1 MPTSKLPGA
10 AKSVQ
15 EMPFKMS
22 SRFQSKVVA
31 PRNPKLVKDEQP
43 SLTLTP
49 SAFLKEMSLT
59 TEERLASTR
68 EMHPPRII
76 QLLDMSE
83 TTHQKFSTVDL
94 DQALF
99 QPFPSEIV
107 FQNYAAC
114 ETYEVPLI
122 LRNNDKVPRL
132 VKVIQE
138 NSPYFQIISPS
149 DVCNKVAPGMPS
161 IFRILFT
168 PEENK
173 DYFHELVCVT
183 EREKFVVPVRAI
195 GARALLDF
203 PDQLNFLLC
212 PVKYNSQ
219 KTLLVRNIGNREARF
234 QLLTRSPFIV
244 SPVSGT
250 LAVGESM
257 QVIVEFLPLE
267 VGDHTQVMIIHF
279 DTGEDVH
286 VGLYGAAT
294 DINVRLDKNS
304 LIIEKTYLSLT
315 SQRTVTISN
324 RSDIIA
330 HFQWKAFS
338 SQQEEEHQKL
348 RFCSDLRSEE
358 EAETDRFL
366 EECSADPSLRER
378 LSLLS
383 RTFQN
388 RRKMVEGDNMLFS
401 DDIFHIEP
409 VEGDVWPNSSVEIS
423 VFFKPQAPKIYQRT
437 IYCDITGRETRLPL
451 RIRGEGLGPKLHFNF
466 DQLDIGKIFV
476 GSTHSYEAVLT
487 NRGAV
492 DGIFTLI
499 PTCSAVGSCFTFS
512 PNEGIIL
519 PAGHQAIQIT
529 VCSSILGEFKEE
541 FHFSVDGASE
551 EVKLTISGCIIGPT
565 FHFSLPSLQ
574 FGDISFGFPST
585 LTFSLNNTSLVPMT
599 FKLRIPGD
607 GTGEPSITSSNQI
620 LNDRRSSWRRG
631 VKNASPKEFSVAP
644 SRGTIRSQGQLDIQV
659 TICSNQ
665 VKRYELAL
673 VVDVDGIG
681 DDVLALPITARCV
694 VPTVCLM
701 DSMLKFSRCFLHYP
715 YEKTVTLK
723 NLSNLPACYGLEP
736 QEPNATS
743 TVLYYSPN
751 PSGIIEP
758 QGSVDVPII
767 LKAQVT
773 GEQGIKAKIALFGCN
788 ESPLEVLLLC
798 TGEGPV
804 VHVYPTEMDFGNIKV
819 LTDISRIL
827 HLSNQ
832 SLIPARFMAHK
843 TRKRSLWRIE
853 PSHGEVPP
861 HGEIQLTVF
870 AHLDDTI
877 SFQDKIQLMIEN
889 SNTYFIPLYAKG
901 IGTTI
906 VTDKMFAPVLN
917 LGAHFSAGPCQYHFT
932 MTNRGRRTQQLYWMT
947 EGFSQQRKRSQ
958 PPSIKTGAI
967 NSEHTSPV
975 FKLHPSRM
983 ELTPG
988 QSVDVLLEGF
998 SDLPQVVKETLVG
1011 QAIIGKQTGKE
1022 TIMEVD
1028 VICEFIAPVLN
1039 LSSKNLHFYTE
1050 KQPDDCLVPMSKSLK
1065 MKNISSLPLT
1075 IFLTLSEPFS
1085 LCNND
1090 PLGNGEAKPQILEAG
1105 EENVITVR
1113 FDPTYI
1119 HDLRSQIID
1128 DVLTIQY
1135 AEHPNTD
1142 HVSIKAE
1149 VHFPNLHFPTTQ
1161 IHFGCILNDTE
1172 SVQEL
1177 TVTNSS
1183 PLPVQY
1189 HWSYL
1194 TENLDCQIRDAD
1206 LKEPETGQ
1214 TSCIEDNGIIPSTEL
1229 NFQDLNENSDGKDL
1243 MSESDLDGL
1252 SQDHHLS
1259 DLPIVDKIS
1268 VSEKDHVITGVEEV
1282 FDIMPLFGT
1291 LQPGESQIICFTFYG
1306 HAGISAQAKALCK
1319 VSGGPTYEISLQG
1332 EASLVS
1338 YTLNTKDI
1346 NYGIQRFDQVAEA
1359 SIILKNTGK
1368 VSFPFTVLNQNCE
1381 GTMIPGE
1388 PLVQPVSGHIAAGEE
1403 GVLKVSFFPGIPES
1417 FQRVIQL
1424 QVAHFEPESITL
1436 QGEAVFPRICLDLP
1450 RNIKENEKLQAYLR
1464 EAEGNMMET
1473 KHIMNS
1479 LVPSTNMETSFEPP
1493 NTAMDS
1499 LLMMEMERLFLKEHA
1514 TEQLLS
1520 REGVHTVQ
1528 QKLLKVLL
1536 PDYLLD
1542 FGYVILGDVRTYIV
1556 KITNTGHFPVCFRAD
1571 RRGLVDSGFST
1582 ELDRV
1587 KNLPCCQTETFQV
1600 KFDPRGANLN
1610 LGLVEAVMIIQ
1621 VSGGSKFPVRLRAT
1635 VTMPS
1640 LCTSSDR
1647 VEFSPVQCG
1656 QCEIRSIQLYNPLPV
1671 LCEWA
1676 VMSQDNEIKIDKH
1689 TPLHLRKKLRQ
1700 DMKPKPPIFELMP
1713 AAGILLPSQ
1722 KKNVEIRFFPQE
1734 EKLYSQRLV
1743 LQVAQSSQR
1752 VMILV
1757 EGKGMEP
1764 RLEFTPSVLELGPV
1778 LPFSSGDDVEVL
1790 VKNPCSFP
1798 IEFYCL
1804 EMDKQYLEEEKILR
1818 MLKGYDSQNTLL
1830 LPPRIPGEKLPYEIL
1845 EYYEEQKRLQEEIV
1859 HPLLTDHQESGAE
1872 EPEEEQTFDPS
1883 EKQDLLGTQH
1893 IPSNTSCIESR
1904 SSRTEGNPEEA
1915 EEPEK
1920 RASSGDRSREK
1931 QLQTDNDTKAVGE
1944 LDQNPVSLAIA
1955 RHMGIDISSE
1965 GRAASNR
1972 RGIAIIVHGAPLTG
1986 KSSAAVTL
1994 AQHYNI
2000 PCLSIDSVV
2009 LDAIS
2014 DSNSPTGMRA
2024 RQLCSKAAFDV
2035 ALRESEET
2043 ALQATETSGQPGL
2056 SMEALAKHTAEG
2068 GQGTDTKT
2076 GPYSVISRAN
2086 RGSIVTGKGKS
2097 ESHQMQGSKQQ
2108 HLSEPAGSQTES
2120 SPFPACPTQK
2130 RLSVSASVGGE
2141 LGLMSCVL
2149 PDELLQD
2156 IISERLQL
2164 NDCFRGVIFDGLDTL
2179 FARNM
2184 PSAVLSLLKSFN
2196 NRQHIY
2202 IINLHQDYATMKE
2215 REKAQRQKEEDD
2227 RLCAEAK
2234 DRTRI
2239 EEMDEEE
2246 YDNLPEEERAHID
2259 GLRLIALRERK
2270 KREQEERQAREEQQR
2285 KLQEEL
2291 LRQREEDELRKKT
2304 KRGKSR
2310 EDTGGKK
2317 SQIGS
2322 KQINNLH
2329 AVKSEVRIDSGL
2341 ERKVSVKDRPESVA
2355 NDLDDALK
2363 RRKSKDIKGGI
2374 GDIAQQ
2380 VSVPEDF
2387 EKEVVSESEKKLLQ
2401 RFKNYESCKKE
2412 IMQIST
2418 FWDRVQ
2424 GIMVIPSLA
2433 EVSQHEGEELIPER
2447 QLPSGKRNRK
2457 DRERDR
2463 LEKLEREKTEKERL
2477 EKERLEKERLTKLR
2491 SREDDAESH
2500 SQREGCEE
2508 PKEELKLDLGVPYFN
2523 FQMSGPE
2530 KPSGEKIL
2538 QSGKLPT
2545 VDKVLDGLGLGP
2557 SGPPMPPPSLF
2568 SVVLFPEMRTLP
2580 SDQETLGHF
2589 TFIATSPD
2597 DPNIIVDEKKENEP
2611 ESELVFPV
2619 PVLKEEQMTPT
2630 KSRAKKEKATDAGRE
2645 SQKDKRRS
2653 ASVQKSKQIQ
2663 ESHSP
2668 PPAPRTPLSDVD
2680 QSSII
2685 GEAVQ
2690 EKLLRLSTF
2699 RWIVPAGGEVPLKIH
2714 FASST
2719 IGNFD
2724 QTLNFELLGTQ
2735 RIYQL
2740 YCRGV
2745 CTFPSICTDPRV
2757 VFPNRKKETKPDEI
2771 VHKKFILNNGTYD
2784 FGPLLCGKTREKYK
2798 ACQFPENMEKILICN
2813 KSPVD
2818 SEITFC
2824 FQHDV
2829 KAVSFILDPPTMHL
2843 KPNQKQELSIWAYP
2857 TSPGLFEDNIVC
2869 CIKDNPEPAIFRIC
2883 CRGVRPELEL
2893 DRKQIHFDKILLQRK
2908 DTRTVFLR
2916 NSTLLPAAWRLTGL
2930 ENLGDDFSV
2939 SQDQGIVGPRSEYGL
2954 QLHFKAARATNIK
2967 KLIRLEVSDVENILG
2982 IVQLENIQ
2990 VWAESYDVALDIS
3003 FPKGRDG
3010 GLDFGV
3016 VKVNDEAKHTLS
3028 LKNKGKYE
3036 IAFSFSLDAM
3046 GPELSDFNSFF
3057 TILPQKGTL
3066 NSTDRATQVQILFQ
3080 SKKEVQIADKPIL
3093 RCQIIEPSLGE
3104 GGETIASIPIRLSVQ
3119 SVFTKYRLSPSSD
3132 INFGAMVL
3140 GTRKQS
3146 SFTLENC
3153 GSLEFRY
3160 IISKMIREVMI
3171 QPLKRGPGP
3180 STKRVRS
3187 REGSGSSR
3195 SLALNKGKR
3204 ADSQTKETNFAGQ
3217 ARLALGMFTISPGFG
3232 TVQPGG
3238 HVTISIECFADQL
3251 GKSEEFLAIDISD
3264 RHPEDHA
3271 NGIPFRLVTESCTPG
3286 FVTDDFA
3293 SIFEEH
3299 RIVGDARTL
3308 QYLPALQAGGIY
3320 LKEENRFLFWNVL
3333 VGQTSTARFKI
3344 QNTGK
3349 VPCDVVLSVKPI
3361 SSKTAARISDIFE
3374 VNPPRMNIPSHSHCY
3389 ASVTFTPQSMQTYQ
3403 CIFEASLEGTGSA
3416 LSKNRSLSFDI
3427 SGEGNLPHVSISR
3440 PVFRNKHG
3448 NPLLLFQRLLLGQFQ
3463 QLPLILKNE
3472 GSVPTRINIDVP
3484 GESDVFSLKPKP
3496 NTRCIYPA
3504 WGSDGELESLCPG
3517 RRPHA
3522 ASLILH
3528 PGDVAEFVV
3537 TFSPVS
3543 PQRYEAILP
3552 ISVVDNQ
3559 YEQSYVQ
3566 LVGEGYQDDL
3576 TLDNI
3581 HNLGEVIAP
3590 EEPLENDVVEAT
3602 RTDHIIFGDCHI
3614 AQPYQVTFTMTN
3626 RSKMDALRFQW
3637 PSDEPLQFSPRVGH
3651 IHTGCSK
3658 DVTLTLKSDVVLT
3671 LSKTP
3676 IKCKVSRISF
3686 PLPFDQVADWDDRMR
3701 TIKWV
3706 DSGKSPVGQQS
3717 TKKKV
3722 IETDPEPAHVVL
3734 DDGSRELE
3742 LLVTAKVDHAQF
3754 MTDCD
3759 QVVFKDTLLYQ
3770 TRVYKYQMKN
3780 IGSVQLQFSWKILM
3794 DIQEKSVSFS
3804 PRRPSIDEPL
3814 SSARSSSAQSRPASV
3829 LESVSSMMTMSAETL
3844 PFSVQPSSGTI
3855 PAGESQE
3862 FLIKFSPLEVGE
3874 FEARLTCSIPNLA
3887 MNQQA
3892 PVLTVKGHSVL
3903 PFCHFQLEDS
3913 DYISKGRR
3921 NPELRGPRGAPS
3933 GTTLDPKT
3941 RVIEF
3946 TSIGIKTKT
3955 ARSFSILNPTSSA
3968 YSILWNCEDPQDFQ
3982 TSPAFHCLN
3991 EHGIIQPGKK
4001 VEVTFEFVPQVLDI
4015 TESFWSFTIPE
4026 QNISVPF
4033 LLVGKASEPSVSL
4046 DRSHHNFHSIF
4057 VGHELEEIVY
4067 LINNENKPFSFAFR
4081 ENSRFS
4087 EGFSQSLLVKPM
4099 EGTITPLSRLP
4110 VCILIKPT
4118 QVGELNFNLICD
4130 IRTKTEPLCLN
4141 VKAEGHTTDVCVQCQ
4156 DGTGA
4161 VTTLTSQETNEID
4174 LGQVD
4179 INDSTSL
4186 QFNIMNNGQ
4195 FPFNFSCALS
4205 APETV
4210 KDCITIHP
4218 DSGYVGPGQVAHFS
4232 LAFYPT
4238 KKCTLKDTQLIIK
4251 IENGPELRCCLNGRA
4266 VRPGMHFSFTQYNF
4280 GNCFIYHAGMQPVR
4294 KTLIIT
4300 NKDEREV
4307 SMDCLY
4313 SNTAHIEVDF
4323 HAVVLLPG
4331 GKMEIPITFYPR
4343 AAILYQETVIFQ
4355 MNGHSKQAVNLQ
4367 GQGIE
4372 MKVEVSDPKYKVTN
4386 FGAVNIGQAVK
4397 KSIPIVNNSLC
4408 PVTCKITLSP
4418 SIAALQDPK
4427 VLSISPGSEI
4437 TIPPRGGI
4445 CKLELQFNPRE
4456 RIVQFAEEVMLEAYG
4471 VARSLLV
4478 LRGCSQGLE
4487 LSLDQEY
4494 ISFGAVV
4501 LQCQAI
4507 RRIVLS
4513 NTGELGARFKWDSE
4527 KFQPD
4532 FSISP
4537 ASGYITAGTD
4547 VTFEVVFHPREIAAD
4562 IHYEN
4567 LSCFIEGSKALML
4580 TLSGSCVGLP
4590 STKEVVSF
4598 QCHVR
4603 SKQTQTILLINK
4615 TNQAWNLHP
4624 VIDGEQW
4631 TGQDIIAVEA
4641 QQNKPYEITYRPI
4654 TMTSEGKKHQGSIF
4668 FPLPDGAGLMYL
4680 LHGIA
4685 DPPRSSGNIIREVPC
4700 KTPYTELLSV
4710 ANWLNKTQRFHA
4722 IVEAVK
4728 PDRLDSTT
4736 TIKGLEYIEVPAAS
4750 KRDYKLSFHSY
4761 KEGTFSVKVTFRN
4774 EATQEYLFY
4783 FVTFKATP
4791 PGIITTIEMVT
4802 PVRQSTVATV
4812 NVENPLSVPVTFVTD
4827 CKVAEINLPPQ
4838 LTVPAQSEGSLM
4850 FEYQPLKSGESTGRL
4865 ALQSTDLGLFQYELL
4880 LKATPALS
4888 EKPLYF
4894 RTTLGSSQTI
4904 SAKFTNYTRQKAE
4917 YTCKVDNSDFHV
4929 EKLVTAAPG
4938 SQGGSEV
4945 SVDVTYEPVQL
4956 GESRAVLLIS
4966 SPVGGEYTIPLF
4978 GSSLSPKPQGPIQ
4991 IRSGSSITIP
5001 FKNVF
5006 LQTTAFTFQ
5015 ADPPAF
5021 TVKPCEPVRPK
5032 KTHYISV
5039 SYEAPNPGSK
5049 VPVTGKL
5056 VISCPRATGIA
5067 QGIYWVYYLKGVV
5080 SEK

>member
-1 MPTSKLPGA
+1 MPTSKLQGTP
-10 AKSVQ
+10 KSVQ
-15 EMPFKMS
+15 ELPFKMS

-31 PRNPKLVKDEQP
+31 PRNPKLIRDEQP

-49 SAFLKEMSLT
+49 SAFLKEMSLS
-59 TEERLASTR
+59 TEERLANTR
-68 EMHPPRII
+68 EMHPPKII

-83 TTHQKFSTVDL
+83 TTYQKFSTVDL

-107 FQNYAAC
+107 FQNYTAC

-138 NSPYFQIISPS
+138 NSPYFQIISPN

-183 EREKFVVPVRAI
+183 EREKFVVPVRAV

-234 QLLTRSPFIV
+234 QLFTQCPFIV
-244 SPVSGT
+244 SPLSGT
-250 LAVGESM
+250 LAVGEST

-267 VGDHTQVMIIHF
+267 VGDHAQDMIIHY

-286 VGLYGAAT
+286 VSLYGAAT

-330 HFQWKAFS
+330 HFQWKTFS

-348 RFCSDLRSEE
+348 RFCSDLKSEE

-366 EECSADPSLRER
+366 EECSADHSIRER

-409 VEGDVWPNSSVEIS
+409 VEGDVWPNSSVE
-423 VFFKPQAPKIYQRT
+423 VTVLFKPQAPKIYQRT

-476 GSTHSYEAVLT
+476 GSIHSYEAILT

-499 PTCSAVGSCFTFS
+499 PPSSAVGSCFTFS

-529 VCSSILGEFKEE
+529 VCSSVLGEFKEE
-541 FHFSVDGASE
+541 FHFSVDGACE
-551 EVKLTISGCIIGPT
+551 AVKLTISGCIIGPT
-565 FHFSLPSLQ
+565 FHFSVPSLQ

-599 FKLRIPGD
+599 FELRIPGD

-620 LNDRRSSWRRG
+620 LNDRSSSWRRR
-631 VKNASPKEFSVAP
+631 VKLASPKEFSIIP

-665 VKRYELAL
+665 VKRYEMAL

-681 DDVLALPITARCV
+681 DEVLALPITARCV
-694 VPTVCLM
+694 VPTVCLE
-701 DSMLKFSRCFLHYP
+701 DSTLKFSRCFLHYP
-715 YEKTVTLK
+715 YEKTMTLK

-736 QEPNATS
+736 QEPDATS
-743 TVLYYSPN
+743 TVLYYSPK
-751 PSGIIEP
+751 PCGIIEP
-758 QGSVDVPII
+758 QKSVDVPII
-767 LKAQVT
+767 LNAQVT
-773 GEQGIKAKIALFGCN
+773 GDQGIKAKIALFGCN

-819 LTDISRIL
+819 LTDIPRIL

-832 SLIPARFMAHK
+832 SLIPARFMAHM

-870 AHLDDTI
+870 AHLDDTV
-877 SFQDKIQLMIEN
+877 SFQDRIQLMIEN
-889 SNTYFIPLYAKG
+889 SNTYFIPLHAKG

-906 VTDKMFAPVLN
+906 VTDKPFAPVLN

-947 EGFSQQRKRSQ
+947 DGFSLQRKRSQ
-958 PPSIKTGAI
+958 PANIKTGAT
-967 NSEHTSPV
+967 NSKITSPV
-975 FKLHPSRM
+975 FKLRPSRM

-998 SDLPQVVKETLVG
+998 SDLPLVVKEKLVG
-1011 QAIIGKQTGKE
+1011 QAIIGNQTGKE
-1022 TIMEVD
+1022 TIMMVD

-1039 LSSKNLHFYTE
+1039 LSSENLHFYTE
-1050 KQPDDCLVPMSKSLK
+1050 KQPDDCLVPMYESLR

-1075 IFLTLSEPFS
+1075 IFLTLNEPFS

-1090 PLGNGEAKPQILEAG
+1090 NPGDRETKPHILEAG
-1105 EENVITVR
+1105 EEKEITVR

-1119 HDLRSQIID
+1119 HDLRSRVID
-1128 DVLTIQY
+1128 EVLTIRY
-1135 AEHPNTD
+1135 AEHPHTD
-1142 HVSIKAE
+1142 HISIQAE

-1177 TVTNSS
+1177 TVTNNS
-1183 PLPVQY
+1183 PLPVHY
-1189 HWSYL
+1189 RWSYL
-1194 TENLDCQIRDAD
+1194 TEKLDSQIRDAY
-1206 LKEPETGQ
+1206 LKKQETSQ
-1214 TSCIEDNGIIPSTEL
+1214 TSYIEENGIIPNSEL
-1229 NFQDLNENSDGKDL
+1229 HFQNLIENYDEKDL
-1243 MSESDLDGL
+1243 MSESEQDELN
-1252 SQDHHLS
+1252 QDHHLPV
-1259 DLPIVDKIS
+1259 LPILDKATM
-1268 VSEKDHVITGVEEV
+1268 SEEDHVITGVEEV

-1291 LQPGESQIICFTFYG
+1291 LQPGDSQIICFTFYG
-1306 HAGISAQAKALCK
+1306 HTGISAQAKALCD
-1319 VSGGPTYEISLQG
+1319 VIGGPTYEISLEG

-1338 YTLNTKDI
+1338 YTLSTKDI

-1359 SIILKNTGK
+1359 NVILKNTGK
-1368 VSFPFTVLNQNCE
+1368 VDFPFTVLNQNCE
-1381 GTMIPGE
+1381 GTMVPRPGE
-1388 PLVQPVSGHIAAGEE
+1388 PLIQPVSGHIAAGEE
-1403 GVLKVSFFPGIPES
+1403 GVLKVSYFSGIPES

-1424 QVAHFEPESITL
+1424 QVGHFEPESITL

-1464 EAEGNMMET
+1464 EAEGNMMEK
-1473 KHIMNS
+1473 KHIVNS
-1479 LVPSTNMETSFEPP
+1479 LVPPANMESSFEPSA
-1493 NTAMDS
+1493 TDMDS
-1499 LLMMEMERLFLKEHA
+1499 LLMMEMERLFIKEHA
-1514 TEQLLS
+1514 TEQLMS
-1520 REGVHTVQ
+1520 EGVPTVQ

-1536 PDYLLD
+1536 PDYVLD
-1542 FGYVILGDVRTYIV
+1542 FGFVILGDVRTHIV
-1556 KITNTGHFPVCFRAD
+1556 KITNTSHFPVSFRAD
-1571 RRGLVDSGFST
+1571 RRGLVDSGFSV

-1610 LGLVEAVMIIQ
+1610 LGPVEAIMIIQ

-1671 LCEWA
+1671 MCEWT

-1700 DMKPKPPIFELMP
+1700 DLKPKPPIFELMP

-1722 KKNVEIRFFPQE
+1722 KKNVEIRFIPQE

-1757 EGKGMEP
+1757 EGRGMEP
-1764 RLEFTPSVLELGPV
+1764 HLEFTPSVLELGPI

-1830 LPPRIPGEKLPYEIL
+1830 LPPRFPGEKLPSEIL
-1845 EYYEEQKRLQEEIV
+1845 EYYNEQKRVQEETV
-1859 HPLLTDHQESGAE
+1859 QSHLTEYQERGAVE
-1872 EPEEEQTFDPS
+1872 ETEEEQVFELS
-1883 EKQDLLGTQH
+1883 EKQELLGTQH
-1893 IPSNTSCIESR
+1893 IPSNASCAESH
-1904 SSRTEGNPEEA
+1904 SSLAERNTEEA

-1920 RASSGDRSREK
+1920 RAGSGEK
-1931 QLQTDNDTKAVGE
+1931 MMKSDITKEVGE

-1955 RHMGIDISSE
+1955 RYMGIDISSE
-1965 GRAASNR
+1965 GRASSNR
-1972 RGIAIIVHGAPLTG
+1972 RGIAIIAHGAPVTG
-1986 KSSAAVTL
+1986 KSSTAVTL

-2014 DSNSPTGMRA
+2014 DGNSPTGMRA
-2024 RQLCSKAAFDV
+2024 RQLCSKAAFDMV
-2035 ALRESEET
+2035 LRQSEET
-2043 ALQATETSGQPGL
+2043 GLQATEAISGQPGL

-2086 RGSIVTGKGKS
+2086 RGSIVAGKGKS
-2097 ESHQMQGSKQQ
+2097 ESHQMQGAKQQ

-2120 SPFPACPTQK
+2120 SPFPAGPTQK

-2149 PDELLQD
+2149 PDDLLEE

-2179 FARNM
+2179 FARNA
-2184 PSAVLSLLKSFN
+2184 PSALLSLLKSLN

-2202 IINLHQDYATMKE
+2202 IINLHQDYAIMKE
-2215 REKAQRQKEEDD
+2215 REKVQRQKEEGD

-2234 DRTRI
+2234 NRARI

-2246 YDNLPEEERAHID
+2246 YDNLPDDERAHID
-2259 GLRLIALRERK
+2259 RLRLIAIRERK
-2270 KREQEERQAREEQQR
+2270 KREQEDRLAREEQQR

-2291 LRQREEDELRKKT
+2291 LRQREEDELKKKT
-2304 KRGKSR
+2304 RRGKSR
-2310 EDTGGKK
+2310 EDTSGKK

-2322 KQINNLH
+2322 KQMMNLH
-2329 AVKSEVRIDSGL
+2329 AGKSEVRIDSGL

-2355 NDLDDALK
+2355 NDLDEAFK
-2363 RRKSKDIKGGI
+2363 RRKSKDFKGGI
-2374 GDIAQQ
+2374 GDIIQQ
-2380 VSVPEDF
+2380 VSVPDDS
-2387 EKEVVSESEKKLLQ
+2387 EKEVVSESEKKLIQ
-2401 RFKNYESCKKE
+2401 RFKNYESCQKE
-2412 IMQIST
+2412 ILQICT
-2418 FWDRVQ
+2418 LWDRVQ
-2424 GIMVIPSLA
+2424 GIMVSPTV
-2433 EVSQHEGEELIPER
+2433 EGSQHEGEELIPER

-2463 LEKLEREKTEKERL
+2463 HEKLEREKAEKERV
-2477 EKERLEKERLTKLR
+2477 EKERLEKERLTKLK
-2491 SREDDAESH
+2491 SREDDAESNLQKVD
-2500 SQREGCEE
+2500 SEE
-2508 PKEELKLDLGVPYFN
+2508 TKEEMRLDLGVPYFN
-2523 FQMSGPE
+2523 FQVSCPEDRSGM
-2530 KPSGEKIL
+2530 KIL
-2538 QSGKLPT
+2538 QSSKLPT
-2545 VDKVLDGLGLGP
+2545 VDKILDGLGLGP
-2557 SGPPMPPPSLF
+2557 SGPPMPPPCSF
-2568 SVVLFPEMRTLP
+2568 SVVLFPEIRTLP
-2580 SDQETLGHF
+2580 SVQETLGHF

-2597 DPNIIVDEKKENEP
+2597 DPNVFVDEKKENEP
-2611 ESELVFPV
+2611 EADPVFPV
-2619 PVLKEEQMTPT
+2619 PVLKEEQLTPT
-2630 KSRAKKEKATDAGRE
+2630 KSRTKKEKATDAGRE

-2653 ASVQKSKQIQ
+2653 ASVQKSKQSQ

-2680 QSSII
+2680 QTSII
-2685 GEAVQ
+2685 GEAMQ

-2699 RWIVPAGGEVPLKIH
+2699 RWIVPAGGEVSLKIH
-2714 FASST
+2714 FASSS

-2724 QTLNFELLGTQ
+2724 QTLNFELLGT
-2735 RIYQL
+2735 RRRYQL

-2745 CTFPSICTDPRV
+2745 CAFPSICTDPRV
-2757 VFPNRKKETKPDEI
+2757 VFPNRKKEARPDEI
-2771 VHKKFILNNGTYD
+2771 IHKKFILNNGTYD

-2798 ACQFPENMEKILICN
+2798 AGQFPENMEKLFICN

-2829 KAVSFILDPPTMHL
+2829 KAVTFILDPPTMHL
-2843 KPNQKQELSIWAYP
+2843 KPNQQQELSIWAYP

-2869 CIKDNPEPAIFRIC
+2869 CIKDNPEPAIFHIC

-2939 SQDQGIVGPRSEYGL
+2939 SQDQGIVGPRSEYAL
-2954 QLHFKAARATNIK
+2954 QLHFKAARATNVK

-3036 IAFSFSLDAM
+3036 ISFSFSLDVM
-3046 GPELSDFNSFF
+3046 GPGMSDLNSFF

-3066 NSTDRATQVQILFQ
+3066 SSSDRATQVQILFQ

-3119 SVFTKYRLSPSSD
+3119 SVFAKYRLSPSSD

-3160 IISKMIREVMI
+3160 MISKMIREVII

-3195 SLALNKGKR
+3195 SLALNKSKR
-3204 ADSQTKETNFAGQ
+3204 ADSQTKEVNFAGQ
-3217 ARLALGMFTISPGFG
+3217 ARLSLGMFTVSPGFG

-3238 HVTISIECFADQL
+3238 HVTVNIECFADQL

-3264 RHPEDHA
+3264 RHPEDHS

-3286 FVTDDFA
+3286 FMTDDFA

-3299 RIVGDARTL
+3299 RILGDARTL

-3320 LKEENRFLFWNVL
+3320 LQEENRFLFWNVL

-3361 SSKTAARISDIFE
+3361 SSKTAARINDIFE

-3389 ASVTFTPQSMQTYQ
+3389 AIMTFTPQSMQTYQ

-3416 LSKNRSLSFDI
+3416 LSKNRNLSFDI
-3427 SGEGNLPHVSISR
+3427 SGEGNLPRITILR
-3440 PVFRNKHG
+3440 PVLRNKHG
-3448 NPLLLFQRLLLGQFQ
+3448 NPLLLFQRLLTGQFQ
-3463 QLPLILKNE
+3463 QLPLILKND
-3472 GSVPTRINIDVP
+3472 GSIPTRIYIDVP
-3484 GESDVFSLKPKP
+3484 GESGVFSLKPKS
-3496 NTRCIYPA
+3496 NTHCIYPA
-3504 WGSDGELESLCPG
+3504 WGLGGELELPCTG
-3517 RRPHA
+3517 HRPHA

-3528 PGDVAEFVV
+3528 PGDVAEFDI
-3537 TFSPVS
+3537 TFSPIS

-3581 HNLGEVIAP
+3581 HSPGEVIVP
-3590 EEPLENDVVEAT
+3590 EELIEDDIIEAT

-3626 RSKMDALRFQW
+3626 HSKIDAMRFQW
-3637 PSDEPLQFSPRVGH
+3637 PSEGPLHFSPQVGH

-3686 PLPFDQVADWDDRMR
+3686 PLHLDQVADWDDRMR
-3701 TIKWV
+3701 TVKWV

-3722 IETDPEPAHVVL
+3722 IETDPEPAHVEL
-3734 DDGSRELE
+3734 DEGSRELE

-3754 MTDCD
+3754 MADCD
-3759 QVVFKDTLLYQ
+3759 QVQFKDTLLYQ
-3770 TRVYKYQMKN
+3770 TRVYKYLMKN
-3780 IGSVQLQFSWKILM
+3780 IGSVQLQFSWQILM
-3794 DIQEKSVSFS
+3794 NIQEKSASFS
-3804 PRRPSIDEPL
+3804 PRCPSID
-3814 SSARSSSAQSRPASV
+3814 
-3829 LESVSSMMTMSAETL
+3829 
-3844 PFSVQPSSGTI
+3844 VQPSSGTI
-3855 PAGESQE
+3855 PAGGSQE

-3874 FEARLTCSIPNLA
+3874 FDARLTCSIPNLG

-3892 PVLTVKGHSVL
+3892 PVLIVKGRSIL

-3921 NPELRGPRGAPS
+3921 NPELQGPHGAPS

-3946 TSIGIKTKT
+3946 TSVGIKTKNT
-3955 ARSFSILNPTSSA
+3955 RSFSILNPTSSP
-3968 YSILWNCEDPQDFQ
+3968 YSILWNCEDLQDFQ

-4001 VEVTFEFVPQVLDI
+4001 MEVTFEYVSQVLDI

-4046 DRSHHNFHSIF
+4046 DRSHHNFYSIF

-4067 LINNENKPFSFAFR
+4067 LINNENKPFSYTFR

-4099 EGTITPLSRLP
+4099 EGTISPLSRLP
-4110 VCILIKPT
+4110 ICISIKPT

-4130 IRTKTEPLCLN
+4130 IHTKTKPLCLN

-4156 DGTGA
+4156 DNTGA
-4161 VTTLTSQETNEID
+4161 LTTLASQETNEID
-4174 LGQVD
+4174 FGQVD
-4179 INDSTSL
+4179 VHDSASL
-4186 QFNIMNNGQ
+4186 QFNIMNNGR
-4195 FPFNFSCALS
+4195 FPFSFSCALS
-4205 APETV
+4205 TNESV

-4218 DSGYVGPGQVAHFS
+4218 DNGYVGPGQVAHCS
-4232 LAFYPT
+4232 LVFHPT
-4238 KKCTLKDTQLIIK
+4238 KKCTLKDIQLIIK
-4251 IENGPELRCCLNGRA
+4251 IENGPELRCFLNGKA
-4266 VRPGMHFSFTQYNF
+4266 VRPGIHFSFTQYNF
-4280 GNCFIYHAGMQPVR
+4280 GNCFIYHAGMQPIR

-4323 HAVVLLPG
+4323 HADVLIPG
-4331 GKMEIPITFYPR
+4331 GQMEIPITFYPR
-4343 AAILYQETVIFQ
+4343 AAIAYQETVIFQ

-4372 MKVEVSDPKYKVTN
+4372 MKVEVADPKYKVTN
-4386 FGAVNIGQAVK
+4386 CGAVSIGQVVK

-4408 PVTCKITLSP
+4408 PVTCKIILSP
-4418 SIAALQDPK
+4418 SIPALQDPK
-4427 VLSISPGSEI
+4427 VLSLSPSSEI

-4445 CKLELQFNPRE
+4445 CKLELQFNPKE
-4456 RIVQFAEEVMLEAYG
+4456 RIAQFAEEVMLEAYG
-4471 VARSLLV
+4471 VTRSLLV

-4501 LQCQAI
+4501 IQCQAT
-4507 RRIVLS
+4507 RRIILS

-4537 ASGYITAGTD
+4537 AFGYITAGTD
-4547 VTFEVVFHPREIAAD
+4547 VTFEIVFHPREIAAD

-4567 LSCFIEGSKALML
+4567 LSCFIEGSKALKL

-4603 SKQTQTILLINK
+4603 SKQTQTILLVNK

-4624 VIDGEQW
+4624 IIDGEQW
-4631 TGQDIIAVEA
+4631 SGLDFITVEA

-4668 FPLPDGAGLMYL
+4668 FPLPDGAGLLYL

-4685 DPPRSSGNIIREVPC
+4685 DPPKSSGNIIREVPC

-4722 IVEAVK
+4722 IVEVVK

-4761 KEGTFSVKVTFRN
+4761 KEGTFSIKVTFRN

-4812 NVENPLSVPVTFVTD
+4812 KMENPLSVPVTFMTD

-4865 ALQSTDLGLFQYELL
+4865 TLQSSDLGLFQYELL

-4894 RTTLGSSQTI
+4894 RTTLGSSQTL
-4904 SAKFTNYTRQKAE
+4904 SAKFTNYTRQKTE

-4945 SVDVTYEPVQL
+4945 SVEVTYEPVQL

-4966 SPVGGEYTIPLF
+4966 SPLGGEYTIPLF

-4991 IRSGSSITIP
+4991 IRSGASITIP

-5006 LQTTAFTFQ
+5006 QQTTAFTFQ
-5015 ADPPAF
+5015 TDPPAF

-5039 SYEAPNPGSK
+5039 SYDAAHPGSK